1 MENKQINTESNMLK
15 GQHVEGSKQTV
26 LDRSTGQPDCGASKH
41 QTSIISFSGGCI
53 ADFKKLKTTADYES
67 VVRNSVN
74 GVPEHWIPEVAKQ
87 CVDSSPSPQ
96 GRRHA
101 LLFLPPWLPYL
112 LLICILSCEM
122 QVLCDKAPAGTCFCQ
137 LPAALCCLPFAHF
150 PFSYRSVLQL
160 PRGCPVYVAHCLLHL
175 TFNQLL
181 ST

>member
-1 MENKQINTESNMLK
+1 MLRAA
-15 GQHVEGSKQTV
+15 SKQYWTGPQASQTV
-26 LDRSTGQPDCGASKH
+26 VHSNTRLPSLLSVA
-41 QTSIISFSGGCI
+41 GCI

-112 LLICILSCEM
+112 LSLCVLLCEM
-122 QVLCDKAPAGTCFCQ
+122 QVLCDKVPAGTVPCH
-137 LPAALCCLPFAHF
+137 LPAALCCLPFAHS

-160 PRGCPVYVAHCLLHL
+160 PRCCPVYVAHCVLHIA
-175 TFNQLL
+175 FNQLL
-181 ST
+181 SA